1 VCRRQRGWSTSLSTV
16 AGKRLSATLRGGVL
30 TKSSDQPHAFGY
42 AAGKRSGAR
51 TRKGK
56 HLAGRERGVKSGL
69 LPTLSDPAKF
79 SELIRQDA
87 VRKAEVIKCANLVI
101 E

>member
-1 VCRRQRGWSTSLSTV
+1 MLLDMRRANVAERERARASTSPDV
-16 AGKRLSATLRGGVL
+16 SAAL
-30 TKSSDQPHAFGY
+30 T
-42 AAGKRSGAR
+42 
-51 TRKGK
+51 
-56 HLAGRERGVKSGL
+56 KSGL

-87 VRKAEVIKCANLVI
+87 VRKAEVIKRANLVI